1 MRFYLETYGCSA
13 NQSDSTI
20 MKDLLAADGWRET
33 PDEDEADLLIV
44 NTCGVKKP
52 TEDKIINRI
61 KALND
66 LGRPVLISGC
76 LPRIDPVAMAD
87 LDYSVMIDVD
97 GVQEISDAARRAIE
111 GARKA
116 RLVYE
121 RPASKPSY
129 ISSKL
134 STTVGVVEIQEGCA
148 YGCTFCG
155 TKTSRGD
162 LYSYP
167 ADDIIRAVSRL
178 VKAGAREVWFT
189 GQDVA
194 AYGDVDLPRLLGMLG
209 TVDGEFRVRVGMM
222 TPVFAKRIIEG
233 LLSLFPSRSVYQ
245 FFHIPVQSGND
256 LVLGA
261 MKRGYTA
268 KMYAELIGRI
278 RGRLNDST
286 LSTDIIVGFPT
297 EDAEAFEDTLK
308 LLESTRPAVI
318 NLSKYWKRPGTEA
331 AKMKDLDSGVVSSR
345 SRTLYQMALSIMK
358 EENERWLGWE
368 GEAVIIERGTIKGT
382 WVARNY
388 AYKPIVVKQDEM
400 VNGTPLGRRITV
412 RIEGAGQ
419 THLKAKVTA

>member
-111 GARKA
+111 GAR
-116 RLVYE
+116 RLRLIYE

-155 TKTSRGD
+155 TKSSRGD

-194 AYGDVDLPRLLGMLG
+194 AYGDGDLPRLLRMLG

-245 FFHIPVQSGND
+245 FFHIPVQSGSD

-268 KMYAELIGRI
+268 KMYAELIDGI
-278 RGRLNDST
+278 RGRLNDVT

-331 AKMKDLDSGVVSSR
+331 ARMKDLDSGVISSR
-345 SRTLYQMALSIMK
+345 SRMLYQMTLSIMK

-368 GEAVIIERGTIKGT
+368 GEAVIIERGTVKGT

-400 VNGTPLGRRITV
+400 ANGNPLGRRITV
-412 RIEGAGQ
+412 HIEGAGQ
-419 THLKAKVTA
+419 THLKAKVTV

>member
-20 MKDLLAADGWRET
+20 MKDLLAADGWLET

-97 GVQEISDAARRAIE
+97 GVQEISDAAKRAIE
-111 GARKA
+111 GAR
-116 RLVYE
+116 RLRLIYE

-155 TKTSRGD
+155 TKSSRGD

-194 AYGDVDLPRLLGMLG
+194 AYGDGDLPRLLRMLG

-233 LLSLFPSRSVYQ
+233 LLSLFPSKSVYQ
-245 FFHIPVQSGND
+245 FFHIPVQSGSD

-268 KMYAELIGRI
+268 KMYAELIDGI
-278 RGRLNDST
+278 RGRLNDAT

-331 AKMKDLDSGVVSSR
+331 ARMKDLDSGVISSR
-345 SRTLYQMALSIMK
+345 SRMLYQMALSIMK

-368 GEAVIIERGTIKGT
+368 GEAVIIERGTVKGT

-400 VNGTPLGRRITV
+400 ANGNPLGRRITV
-412 RIEGAGQ
+412 HIEGAGQ
-419 THLKAKVTA
+419 THLKAKVTG

>member
-20 MKDLLAADGWRET
+20 MKDLLAADGWLET

-97 GVQEISDAARRAIE
+97 GVQEISDAAKRAIE
-111 GARKA
+111 GAR
-116 RLVYE
+116 RLRLIYE

-155 TKTSRGD
+155 TKSSRGD

-194 AYGDVDLPRLLGMLG
+194 AYGDGDLPRLLRMLG

-233 LLSLFPSRSVYQ
+233 LLSLFPSKSVYQ
-245 FFHIPVQSGND
+245 FFHIPVQSGSD

-268 KMYAELIGRI
+268 KMYAELIDGI
-278 RGRLNDST
+278 RGRLNDAT

-331 AKMKDLDSGVVSSR
+331 ARMKDLDSGVISSR
-345 SRTLYQMALSIMK
+345 SRMLYQMALSIMK

-368 GEAVIIERGTIKGT
+368 GEAVIIERGTVKGT

-400 VNGTPLGRRITV
+400 ANGNPLGRRITV
-412 RIEGAGQ
+412 HIEGAGQ
-419 THLKAKVTA
+419 THLKAKVTV

>member
-111 GARKA
+111 GAR
-116 RLVYE
+116 RLRLIYE

-155 TKTSRGD
+155 TKSSRGD

-194 AYGDVDLPRLLGMLG
+194 AYGDGDLPRLLRMLG

-233 LLSLFPSRSVYQ
+233 LLSLFPSKSVYQ
-245 FFHIPVQSGND
+245 FFHIPVQSGSD

-268 KMYAELIGRI
+268 KMYAELIDGI
-278 RGRLNDST
+278 RGRLNDVT
-286 LSTDIIVGFPT
+286 ISTDIIVGFPT

-331 AKMKDLDSGVVSSR
+331 ARMKDLDSGVISSR
-345 SRTLYQMALSIMK
+345 SRMLYQMALSIMK
-358 EENERWLGWE
+358 EENERWLEWE
-368 GEAVIIERGTIKGT
+368 GEAVIIERGTVKGT

-400 VNGTPLGRRITV
+400 ANGNPLGRRITV
-412 RIEGAGQ
+412 HIEGAGQ
-419 THLKAKVTA
+419 THLKAKVTG

>member
-1 MRFYLETYGCSA
+1 
-13 NQSDSTI
+13 
-20 MKDLLAADGWRET
+20 
-33 PDEDEADLLIV
+33 V
-44 NTCGVKKP
+44 
-52 TEDKIINRI
+52 
-61 KALND
+61 
-66 LGRPVLISGC
+66 
-76 LPRIDPVAMAD
+76 
-87 LDYSVMIDVD
+87 
-97 GVQEISDAARRAIE
+97 
-111 GARKA
+111 

-148 YGCTFCG
+148 YRCTFCG
-155 TKTSRGD
+155 TKSSRGD

-194 AYGDVDLPRLLGMLG
+194 AYGDGDLPGLLRMLG

-245 FFHIPVQSGND
+245 FFHIPVQSGSD

-268 KMYAELIGRI
+268 KMYAELIDRI

-318 NLSKYWKRPGTEA
+318 NLSKYWKRPGTKA

>member
-111 GARKA
+111 GAR
-116 RLVYE
+116 RLRLIYE

-155 TKTSRGD
+155 TKSSRGD

-194 AYGDVDLPRLLGMLG
+194 AYGDGDLPRLLRMLG

-233 LLSLFPSRSVYQ
+233 LLSLFPSKSVYQ
-245 FFHIPVQSGND
+245 FFHIPVQSGSD

-268 KMYAELIGRI
+268 KMYAELIDGI
-278 RGRLNDST
+278 RGRLNDAT

-331 AKMKDLDSGVVSSR
+331 ARMKDLDSGVISSR
-345 SRTLYQMALSIMK
+345 SRMLYQMALSIMK
-358 EENERWLGWE
+358 EENERWLEWE
-368 GEAVIIERGTIKGT
+368 GEAVIIERGTVKGT

-400 VNGTPLGRRITV
+400 ANGNPLGRRITV
-412 RIEGAGQ
+412 HIEGAGQ
-419 THLKAKVTA
+419 THLKAKVTG